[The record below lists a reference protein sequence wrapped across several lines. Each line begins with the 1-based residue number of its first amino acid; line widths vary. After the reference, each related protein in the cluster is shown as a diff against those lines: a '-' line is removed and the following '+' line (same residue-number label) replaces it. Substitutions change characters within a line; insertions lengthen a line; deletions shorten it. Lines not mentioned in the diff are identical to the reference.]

1 MPTASQAEPMHQDT
15 AMPEEPQ
22 TQVRAAWL
30 YYMEGLTQAEIADR
44 LKMTRL
50 RVNRLLVDARSSG
63 LVNIT
68 INSRLES
75 CVRLERV
82 LIARF
87 GLKDAVVVPSPAD
100 PDQIAAQIGKAAG
113 EFVSRVIEENPT
125 GVFGVGWGGTLR
137 ETIRHIR
144 PGQYRDLAVT
154 SMMGGLTYGIEINT
168 FEIASHFA
176 RLWQAECHYLAAPIY
191 AGAPQSRDT
200 ILAQDVFEAAFARI
214 RATNVAILSAGDL
227 SERSLLVR
235 YGLPGDVRVAELAEA
250 GAVGDMLGQFV
261 DRRGQ
266 AIAHPINRRVIALP
280 LDALRRIP
288 TVILASGGTNKAE
301 VIAATLRGKL
311 ASVLITDED
320 AASAVLESPAPA

>member
-1 MPTASQAEPMHQDT
+1 
-15 AMPEEPQ
+15 MPEEAQ

-30 YYMEGLTQAEIADR
+30 YYVEGLTQAEIAER

-50 RVNRLLVDARSSG
+50 RVNRLLAEARSSG

-75 CVRLERV
+75 CVRLERALV
-82 LIARF
+82 TEF

-100 PDQIAAQIGKAAG
+100 PNQVAAQIGKAAG
-113 EFVSRVIEENPT
+113 DFVSRIIEERPS
-125 GVFGVGWGGTLR
+125 GIFGVGWGGTLR
-137 ETIRHIR
+137 ETIRHVR
-144 PGQYRDLAVT
+144 AGQYRGLTVT

-168 FEIASHFA
+168 FEIASRFA

-191 AGAPQSRDT
+191 AGTPQSRDT

-214 RATNVAILSAGDL
+214 RATDVAILSAGDL

-235 YGLPGDVRVAELAEA
+235 YGLPGDIRVEELARA
-250 GAVGDMLGQFV
+250 GAVGDILGQFI
-261 DRRGQ
+261 DRSGQ
-266 AIAHPINRRVIALP
+266 AIGHPINSRAIALP
-280 LDALRRIP
+280 LDQLRRIP
-288 TVILASGGTNKAE
+288 TVILASGGTNKADI
-301 VIAATLRGKL
+301 IAASLRGKL

-320 AASAVLESPAPA
+320 AAAAIMARPAH

>member
-1 MPTASQAEPMHQDT
+1 
-15 AMPEEPQ
+15 MPEEAQ

-30 YYMEGLTQAEIADR
+30 YYVEGLTQAEIAER

-50 RVNRLLVDARSSG
+50 RVNRLLVEARSSG

-75 CVRLERV
+75 CVRLERALV
-82 LIARF
+82 AEF

-100 PDQIAAQIGKAAG
+100 PEQVAAQIGKAAG
-113 EFVSRVIEENPT
+113 DFVSRLIEESPS
-125 GVFGVGWGGTLR
+125 GIFGVGWGGTLR

-144 PGQYRDLAVT
+144 AGQYPGLTVT

-168 FEIASHFA
+168 FEIASRFA

-191 AGAPQSRDT
+191 AGTPQSRDT

-214 RATNVAILSAGDL
+214 QATDVAILSAGDL

-235 YGLPGDVRVAELAEA
+235 YGLPGDIRVEELARA
-250 GAVGDMLGQFV
+250 GAVGDILGQFI
-261 DRRGQ
+261 DRSGQ
-266 AIAHPINRRVIALP
+266 AIAHPINHRAIALP
-280 LDALRRIP
+280 LDQLRRIP
-288 TVILASGGTNKAE
+288 TVILASGGANKIGI
-301 VIAATLRGKL
+301 IAAGLRGKL

-320 AASAVLESPAPA
+320 AAAAIMARAAS

>member
-1 MPTASQAEPMHQDT
+1 
-15 AMPEEPQ
+15 MPEDPQ

-30 YYMEGLTQAEIADR
+30 YYMEGLTQADIADR

-50 RVNRLLVDARSSG
+50 RVNRLLNEARSSG

-75 CVRLERV
+75 CIRLEQALV
-82 LIARF
+82 EAF
-87 GLKDAVVVPSPAD
+87 GLKDAIVVPTPSDPA
-100 PDQIAAQIGKAAG
+100 QISAQIGKAAG
-113 EFVSRVIEENPT
+113 ELVSQIIDEHPS

-137 ETIRHIR
+137 ETIRHVR
-144 PGQYRDLAVT
+144 AGQYRDLTVT

-191 AGAPQSRDT
+191 AGTPQSRDT

-214 RATNVAILSAGDL
+214 RATDVAILSAGDL

-235 YGLPGDVRVAELAEA
+235 YGLPGDVGPRELAEH
-250 GAVGDMLGQFV
+250 GAVGDMLGQFI
-261 DRRGQ
+261 DGEGN
-266 AIAHPINRRVIALP
+266 AIDHPINRRAIALP
-280 LDALRRIP
+280 LDGLRRIP
-288 TVILASGGTNKAE
+288 TMILASGGTNKAA
-301 VIAATLRGKL
+301 VIAAALRARL
-311 ASVLITDED
+311 ASVVITDED
-320 AASAVLESPAPA
+320 AASAVLALHRG

>member
-1 MPTASQAEPMHQDT
+1 
-15 AMPEEPQ
+15 MPEEPQ

-30 YYMEGLTQAEIADR
+30 YYMEGLTQAEIAER

-50 RVNRLLVDARSSG
+50 RVNRLLVEARSSG

-68 INSRLES
+68 VNSRLES
-75 CVRLERV
+75 CVRLERA

-113 EFVSRVIEENPT
+113 EFVSRIIEEKPS

-176 RLWQAECHYLAAPIY
+176 RLWQAQCHYLAAPIY

-214 RATNVAILSAGDL
+214 RATDVAILSAGDL

-250 GAVGDMLGQFV
+250 GGVGDMLGQFI
-261 DRRGQ
+261 DRSGQ
-266 AIAHPINRRVIALP
+266 AIDHPINRRAIALP

-288 TVILASGGTNKAE
+288 TVILASGGANKAE

-311 ASVLITDED
+311 ASVLITDEE
-320 AASAVLESPAPA
+320 AAAAVLESPAPA

>member
-1 MPTASQAEPMHQDT
+1 ML
-15 AMPEEPQ
+15 EEAQ

-30 YYMEGLTQAEIADR
+30 YYVEGLTQAEIAER

-50 RVNRLLVDARSSG
+50 RVNRLLAEARSSG

-75 CVRLERV
+75 CVRLERALV
-82 LIARF
+82 AEF
-87 GLKDAVVVPSPAD
+87 GLKAAVVVPSPAD
-100 PDQIAAQIGKAAG
+100 PDQVAAQIGKAAG
-113 EFVSRVIEENPT
+113 DFVSRIIEESPS
-125 GVFGVGWGGTLR
+125 GIFGVGWGGTLR

-144 PGQYRDLAVT
+144 AGQYRGLTVT

-168 FEIASHFA
+168 FEIASRFA

-191 AGAPQSRDT
+191 AGTPQSRDT

-214 RATNVAILSAGDL
+214 QATDVAILSAGDL

-235 YGLPGDVRVAELAEA
+235 YGLPGDIRVEGLARA
-250 GAVGDMLGQFV
+250 GAVGDILGQFI
-261 DRRGQ
+261 DRSGQ
-266 AIAHPINRRVIALP
+266 AIAHPINRRAIALP
-280 LDALRRIP
+280 LDELRRIP
-288 TVILASGGTNKAE
+288 TVILASGGTNKADI
-301 VIAATLRGKL
+301 IAASLRGKL

-320 AASAVLESPAPA
+320 AAAAIVETPAG

>member
-1 MPTASQAEPMHQDT
+1 
-15 AMPEEPQ
+15 MPEEPQ

-30 YYMEGLTQAEIADR
+30 YYMEGLTQAEIAER

-50 RVNRLLVDARSSG
+50 RVNRLLVEARSSG

-75 CVRLERV
+75 CVRLERA
-82 LIARF
+82 LIAEY
-87 GLKDAVVVPSPAD
+87 GLKDAIVVPSPAD
-100 PDQIAAQIGKAAG
+100 PGQISAQIGKAAG
-113 EFVSRVIEENPT
+113 EFVSRIIEERPS
-125 GVFGVGWGGTLR
+125 GIFGVGWGSTLR

-144 PGQYRDLAVT
+144 AGQYRELAVT
-154 SMMGGLTYGIEINT
+154 SMMGGLTYGVEINT
-168 FEIASHFA
+168 FEIAGHFA
-176 RLWQAECHYLAAPIY
+176 RLWQAQCHYLAAPIY
-191 AGAPQSRDT
+191 AGTPQSRDT

-214 RATNVAILSAGDL
+214 GATDVAILSAGDL

-235 YGLPGDVRVAELAEA
+235 YGLPGDVGVAELAEA
-250 GAVGDMLGQFV
+250 GAIGDMLGQFI
-261 DRRGQ
+261 DRGGQ
-266 AIAHPINRRVIALP
+266 AIDHPLNRRAIALP

-320 AASAVLESPAPA
+320 AAAAVVARAAPPG

>member
-1 MPTASQAEPMHQDT
+1 
-15 AMPEEPQ
+15 MPEDPQ
-22 TQVRAAWL
+22 IQVRAAWL
-30 YYMEGLTQAEIADR
+30 YYLEGLTQADIADR

-50 RVNRLLVDARSSG
+50 RVNRLLNEARSSG

-75 CVRLERV
+75 CVRLEQALV
-82 LIARF
+82 EAF
-87 GLKDAVVVPSPAD
+87 SLKDAIVVPTPSDPA
-100 PDQIAAQIGKAAG
+100 QISAQIGKAAG
-113 EFVSRVIEENPT
+113 ELVSRIIDEHPS

-137 ETIRHIR
+137 ETIRHVR
-144 PGQYRDLAVT
+144 AGQYRDLTVT

-191 AGAPQSRDT
+191 AGTPQSRDT

-214 RATNVAILSAGDL
+214 RATDVAILSAGDL

-235 YGLPGDVRVAELAEA
+235 YGLPGDVGTRELAA
-250 GAVGDMLGQFV
+250 HGAVGDMLGQFI
-261 DRRGQ
+261 DSEGN
-266 AIAHPINRRVIALP
+266 AIDHPINRRAIALP
-280 LDALRRIP
+280 LDGLRRIP
-288 TVILASGGTNKAE
+288 TMILASGGTNKAA
-301 VIAATLRGKL
+301 VIAAALRARL

-320 AASAVLESPAPA
+320 AASAVLALHRG

>member
-1 MPTASQAEPMHQDT
+1 
-15 AMPEEPQ
+15 MPEEAQ

-30 YYMEGLTQAEIADR
+30 YYVEGLTQAEIAER

-50 RVNRLLVDARSSG
+50 RVNRLLAEARSSG

-75 CVRLERV
+75 CVRLERALV
-82 LIARF
+82 TEF
-87 GLKDAVVVPSPAD
+87 GLKDAVVVPSPVD
-100 PDQIAAQIGKAAG
+100 PDQVAAQIGKAAG
-113 EFVSRVIEENPT
+113 DFVSRIIEESPS
-125 GVFGVGWGGTLR
+125 GIFGVGWGGTLR

-144 PGQYRDLAVT
+144 AGQYRGLTVT

-168 FEIASHFA
+168 FEIASRFA

-191 AGAPQSRDT
+191 AGTPQSRDT

-214 RATNVAILSAGDL
+214 QATEVAILSAGDL

-235 YGLPGDVRVAELAEA
+235 YGLPGDIGVEELAQA
-250 GAVGDMLGQFV
+250 GAVGDILGQFI
-261 DRRGQ
+261 DRSGQ
-266 AIAHPINRRVIALP
+266 AIAHSINHRAIALP
-280 LDALRRIP
+280 LDGLRKIP
-288 TVILASGGTNKAE
+288 TVILASGGTNKADI
-301 VIAATLRGKL
+301 IAASLRGKL

-320 AASAVLESPAPA
+320 AAAAILENPTPGRF